1 MSTGYI
7 ARVEEVDV
15 RMLSKRILTYRHHAN
30 DPSTPNSDAVHHI
43 LRVTLKDGSI
53 WVVDVAGA
61 QHGQHNP
68 VVPFADYERDY
79 IAKIL
84 ATRAFG
90 TSSRNIHDP
99 VNTRNPG
106 NPGNIMLML
115 ELSQTLEHQIDEL
128 TEWEHNHVAVPKLL
142 KTKREAYQS
151 LKTELVAHL
160 AKHARESLKS
170 VQGDPSSTY
179 RPIVVKNSGTED
191 MSHEDKARMERKR
204 ARKMAGMNANTRR
217 LWEEQEKKGTPS
229 LMI

>member
-1 MSTGYI
+1 
-7 ARVEEVDV
+7 
-15 RMLSKRILTYRHHAN
+15 MLKSRILTYRHHAN

-43 LRVTLKDGSI
+43 LRITLKDGSI
-53 WVVDVAGA
+53 WAVDIAGV

-68 VVPFADYERDY
+68 VVLFANYERDY

-106 NPGNIMLML
+106 NPGSIMLML

-128 TEWEHNHVAVPKLL
+128 TEWEYQHVAVPKLL
-142 KTKREAYQS
+142 KAKREAYQS
-151 LKTELVAHL
+151 LKAGLVAYL
-160 AKHARESLKS
+160 ARQARESLKS

-179 RPIVVKNSGTED
+179 RPIEVKNFGTEN
-191 MSHEDKARMERKR
+191 MSDEDKARMERKR
-204 ARKMAGMNANTRR
+204 ARKMAGMDADTRR
-217 LWEEQEKKGTPS
+217 LREEQGKKGTAS
-229 LMI
+229 LMF